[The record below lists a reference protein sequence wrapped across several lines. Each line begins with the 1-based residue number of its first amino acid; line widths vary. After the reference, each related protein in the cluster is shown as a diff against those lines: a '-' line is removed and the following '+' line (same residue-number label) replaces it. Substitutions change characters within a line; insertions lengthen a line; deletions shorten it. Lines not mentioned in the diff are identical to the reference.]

1 MGDLRRM
8 APVLA
13 LLLLALLLLAVD
25 LAAQVGGPVGW
36 EEGLNARGALMVA
49 CGHGDRLLDLQYRP
63 SCGGCS
69 AEALLAAPLFALLG
83 PRLLAWKLLPLGF
96 HLLMLAAGA
105 LWLQRSPGPARS
117 RVLLAWLLLEIG
129 APGFYRSLSSIAWGN
144 HFEGAALG
152 LLAVALALWAD
163 GLASRASRRL
173 AWSAAGLV
181 AGLSLSFVMSAAW
194 AAGAVLVLALRGR
207 ARGGLLAALALP
219 LGLLPALWAASVRP
233 DQQPILVDLWTSW
246 ALAPPDAL
254 LRWLWTDFLRG
265 GLWSEGRSG
274 AIDPL
279 AVLAWGGLWG
289 LALVGTIAA
298 ARQKPRA
305 PALLLALGL
314 LLLAYLLRFDLWDD
328 NPEVRGFD
336 AFNLRYRVALWPLL
350 ALGAAEAAGRWRGA
364 FAAVL
369 LGSLLGLGFR
379 VAAWPGAASSGWP
392 DLGAP
397 VIRADH
403 APDPTVPAG
412 APPQRLA
419 DRLGRPQDEVAA
431 FIFIEGHADAI
442 PLCRQH
448 HVAEWGRR
456 IELGG
461 PRPGVVE
468 AAQARLMDPADAAAF
483 SAGRAQAAAARK
495 GPAPGPAPV
504 E

>member
-105 LWLQRSPGPARS
+105 LWLMRSPGPARS

-152 LLAVALALWAD
+152 LLAVALALWAERP
-163 GLASRASRRL
+163 GQPREPTRL

-194 AAGAVLVLALRGR
+194 AAGGGAGASPCAGGR
-207 ARGGLLAALALP
+207 AGPAGGPRPAP

-265 GLWSEGRSG
+265 GLWSQGRSG

-350 ALGAAEAAGRWRGA
+350 ALVRPRPLAAGG
-364 FAAVL
+364 
-369 LGSLLGLGFR
+369 GLCRRPAG
-379 VAAWPGAASSGWP
+379 
-392 DLGAP
+392 
-397 VIRADH
+397 
-403 APDPTVPAG
+403 VPAG
-412 APPQRLA
+412 PGLSGGGLA
-419 DRLGRPQDEVAA
+419 RGRV
-431 FIFIEGHADAI
+431 FG
-442 PLCRQH
+442 L
-448 HVAEWGRR
+448 
-456 IELGG
+456 
-461 PRPGVVE
+461 
-468 AAQARLMDPADAAAF
+468 AR
-483 SAGRAQAAAARK
+483 SGRAGDPRRPRAGPHGARRSAAT
-495 GPAPGPAPV
+495 APGRQAGSAPG
-504 E
+504 